1 MFLKRRTLPSA
12 IVLRYIL
19 KVKKDSGY
27 SESFFVFY
35 LFLKI
40 RRVFAGKNNNCRFA
54 GFYGLYDITY
64 TINGKTETKQV
75 WFGKKSPRNIK
86 VDIK

>member
-1 MFLKRRTLPSA
+1 MN
-12 IVLRYIL
+12 V

-64 TINGKTETKQV
+64 TINRNKASLV
-75 WFGKKSPRNIK
+75 GKKSPRNIK

>member
-1 MFLKRRTLPSA
+1 MN
-12 IVLRYIL
+12 V
-19 KVKKDSGY
+19 KVKKDSDDN

-75 WFGKKSPRNIK
+75 WLGKKSPRNIK